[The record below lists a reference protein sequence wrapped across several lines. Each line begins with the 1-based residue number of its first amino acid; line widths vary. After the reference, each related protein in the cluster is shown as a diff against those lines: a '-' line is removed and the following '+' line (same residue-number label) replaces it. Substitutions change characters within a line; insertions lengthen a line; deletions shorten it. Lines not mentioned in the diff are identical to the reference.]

1 MCVAGGCA
9 RNSVRVFRSIGL
21 ERNNLT
27 TLPEG
32 VFASNIKLSR
42 LYLGDNPLPCVPLTS
57 SSRSGLSDYSGPT
70 SLCSG
75 QQDAAKVIE
84 FGSCSFY
91 KSSDGV
97 LSRTGACPAQNGT
110 LKLSSSG
117 IKSLAAGVFDGM
129 ARAT

>member
-1 MCVAGGCA
+1 MC
-9 RNSVRVFRSIGL
+9 VFRSLGL
-21 ERNNLT
+21 ERNNLK

-32 VFASNIKLSR
+32 VFTSNIKLSR
-42 LYLGDNPLPCVPLTS
+42 LYLGDNPLPCVPLTLT
-57 SSRSGLSDYSGPT
+57 SRTALSDYSGPT

-117 IKSLAAGVFDGM
+117 IKSLAASVFDGM
-129 ARAT
+129 TRVT

>member
-1 MCVAGGCA
+1 M
-9 RNSVRVFRSIGL
+9 RVFRSIGL

-57 SSRSGLSDYSGPT
+57 SSRTALSDYSGPT
-70 SLCSG
+70 GLCGSPG
-75 QQDAAKVIE
+75 TASAPQQGEKSIA
-84 FGSCSFY
+84 FGDCSFY

-97 LSRTGACPAQNGT
+97 LSRTGACPTQSGT
-110 LKLSSSG
+110 LELSGKG
-117 IKSLAAGVFDGM
+117 IKSLAAGFFDGM
-129 ARAT
+129 GSVT

>member
-1 MCVAGGCA
+1 M
-9 RNSVRVFRSIGL
+9 RVFRSIGL

-75 QQDAAKVIE
+75 QHAAKVIE